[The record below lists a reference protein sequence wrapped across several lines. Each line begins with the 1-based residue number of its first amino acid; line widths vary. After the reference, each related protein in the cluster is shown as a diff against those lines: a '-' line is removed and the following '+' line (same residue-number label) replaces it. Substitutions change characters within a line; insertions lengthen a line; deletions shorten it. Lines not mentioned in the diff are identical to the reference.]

1 MITSRLRLSAASI
14 AATLVLACSQA
25 PPPRPHAPLAA
36 NAEPLRSIFN
46 RDVGNVRIIMIAA
59 PT

>member
-1 MITSRLRLSAASI
+1 MVRLRLSALVTCLI
-14 AATLVLACSQA
+14 ALLAAACSQA
-25 PPPRPHAPLAA
+25 PARPHAPLAV

-46 RDVGNVRIIMIAA
+46 RDVGKVRIVMVAA

>member
-1 MITSRLRLSAASI
+1 MTRIRLLAPL
-14 AATLVLACSQA
+14 TFVLGVLMAACSQA
-25 PPPRPHAPLAA
+25 PARPHAPLAV

-46 RDVGNVRIIMIAA
+46 RDAGKVRIVMIAA

>member
-1 MITSRLRLSAASI
+1 MIRARLITLFVSIVAILAA
-14 AATLVLACSQA
+14 ACSQPVPA
-25 PPPRPHAPLAA
+25 RPYAPLAV

-46 RDVGNVRIIMIAA
+46 RDAGKVRIVMVAA

>member
-1 MITSRLRLSAASI
+1 MIRFRLSL
-14 AATLVLACSQA
+14 TLACIVAAFVAACSRA
-25 PPPRPHAPLAA
+25 PARPHAPLAV

-46 RDVGNVRIIMIAA
+46 RDVGKVRIVMIAA

>member
-1 MITSRLRLSAASI
+1 MVRLRLSALVTCLI
-14 AATLVLACSQA
+14 ALLAAACSPA
-25 PPPRPHAPLAA
+25 PARPHTPLAV

-46 RDVGNVRIIMIAA
+46 RDVGTVRIVMVAA

>member
-1 MITSRLRLSAASI
+1 MLPLRLFSAI
-14 AATLVLACSQA
+14 ACLIALLIAACSQA
-25 PPPRPHAPLAA
+25 PSRPHAPLAI

-46 RDVGNVRIIMIAA
+46 RDVGKVRIVMVAA